1 MLSFLFFIQ
10 LASAAPQP
18 LAVNVGEPAIV
29 FALPALNQAQAVQ
42 TVNKASVSLSDFV
55 GVMPS
60 FPKKAVLVHFFTRKS
75 GVDTLKALQRVQKKN
90 ETKGVQVLGVC
101 ACGGDPQKQSEW
113 IESQN
118 LNFPVIHDG
127 HRVVTG
133 RYGITELPIT
143 VVVDGIGNVFA
154 IGRPSGEAAEQEL
167 QSEIDGLTG
176 R

>member
-10 LASAAPQP
+10 LAFAAPQP
-18 LAVNVGEPAIV
+18 LAVNVGEPALV
-29 FALPALNQAQAVQ
+29 FGLPALNQAQAVQ

-60 FPKKAVLVHFFTRKS
+60 FPRKAVVVHFFSRKS
-75 GVDTLKALQRVQKKN
+75 GSDDLKTLHRLQKKN
-90 ETKGVQVLGVC
+90 ESKGVQVLGVC
-101 ACGGDPQKQSEW
+101 ACSGDPQKQSEW

-127 HRVVTG
+127 HRVVVG

-143 VVVDGIGNVFA
+143 VIVDQIGNVFA
-154 IGRPSGEAAEQEL
+154 IGQPSGEGAEQEL
-167 QSEIDGLTG
+167 QSEVDGLIG
-176 R
+176 G